1 MKKFI
6 VTVEIDGIITNRLVK
21 AETAEEAERKVKEE
35 NKMIIINKNILKKLM
50 AIADA
55 NNDDDYFYIKHYVID
70 QLKNC
75 NGYDDDALYDFL
87 WDVNALKDEI
97 LEEEE

>member
-1 MKKFI
+1 
-6 VTVEIDGIITNRLVK
+6 
-21 AETAEEAERKVKEE
+21 
-35 NKMIIINKNILKKLM
+35 M

-55 NNDDDYFYIKHYVID
+55 NDDDDYLYIKHYVID

-87 WDVNALKDEI
+87 FDVNVLKDEI
-97 LEEEE
+97 LEEEEELNDWSDIEREKREWLDD

>member
-1 MKKFI
+1 
-6 VTVEIDGIITNRLVK
+6 
-21 AETAEEAERKVKEE
+21 
-35 NKMIIINKNILKKLM
+35 MIQINKNILKKLM

-55 NNDDDYFYIKHYVID
+55 NDDDYFYIKHYVID

-87 WDVNALKDEI
+87 RDVNALKDEI
-97 LEEEE
+97 LEEE

>member
-1 MKKFI
+1 
-6 VTVEIDGIITNRLVK
+6 
-21 AETAEEAERKVKEE
+21 
-35 NKMIIINKNILKKLM
+35 MIQINKNILKKLM

-55 NNDDDYFYIKHYVID
+55 NDDDCFYIKHYVID

-87 WDVNALKDEI
+87 RDVNALKDEI
-97 LEEEE
+97 LEEEEK

>member
-1 MKKFI
+1 M
-6 VTVEIDGIITNRLVK
+6 V
-21 AETAEEAERKVKEE
+21 
-35 NKMIIINKNILKKLM
+35 IINKNILKKLM

-55 NNDDDYFYIKHYVID
+55 NDDDDYLYIKHYVID

-87 WDVNALKDEI
+87 FDVNVLKDEI
-97 LEEEE
+97 LEEEEELNDWSDIEREKREWLDD

>member
-1 MKKFI
+1 MIQISKK
-6 VTVEIDGIITNRLVK
+6 
-21 AETAEEAERKVKEE
+21 
-35 NKMIIINKNILKKLM
+35 ILKKLM

-55 NNDDDYFYIKHYVID
+55 NDDDDYFYIKHYVID

-97 LEEEE
+97 LEEE

>member
-1 MKKFI
+1 
-6 VTVEIDGIITNRLVK
+6 
-21 AETAEEAERKVKEE
+21 
-35 NKMIIINKNILKKLM
+35 M

-55 NNDDDYFYIKHYVID
+55 NDDDDYLYIKHYVID

-87 WDVNALKDEI
+87 FDVNVLKDEI
-97 LEEEE
+97 LEEEEELNDWLEIEQEKREWLDD

>member
-1 MKKFI
+1 M
-6 VTVEIDGIITNRLVK
+6 V
-21 AETAEEAERKVKEE
+21 
-35 NKMIIINKNILKKLM
+35 IINKNILKKLM

-87 WDVNALKDEI
+87 FDVNTLKDEI
-97 LEEEE
+97 LEEERELDDCSGIERENNEWFSSFSDD

>member
-1 MKKFI
+1 MKNWKNKRSR
-6 VTVEIDGIITNRLVK
+6 EI
-21 AETAEEAERKVKEE
+21 RKRVGR
-35 NKMIIINKNILKKLM
+35 KMIQINKNILKKLM

-55 NNDDDYFYIKHYVID
+55 NDDDDYFYIKHYVID

-87 WDVNALKDEI
+87 RDVNALKDEI
-97 LEEEE
+97 LEEKEK

>member
-1 MKKFI
+1 
-6 VTVEIDGIITNRLVK
+6 
-21 AETAEEAERKVKEE
+21 
-35 NKMIIINKNILKKLM
+35 MIQINKNILKKLM

-55 NNDDDYFYIKHYVID
+55 NDDDDDYFYIKHYVID

-87 WDVNALKDEI
+87 RDVNALKDEI
-97 LEEEE
+97 LEEKEK

>member
-1 MKKFI
+1 
-6 VTVEIDGIITNRLVK
+6 
-21 AETAEEAERKVKEE
+21 
-35 NKMIIINKNILKKLM
+35 M

-75 NGYDDDALYDFL
+75 NGYDDDALYDFFY
-87 WDVNALKDEI
+87 DVNVLKDEI
-97 LEEEE
+97 LEEEQELDDWFED

>member
-1 MKKFI
+1 
-6 VTVEIDGIITNRLVK
+6 
-21 AETAEEAERKVKEE
+21 
-35 NKMIIINKNILKKLM
+35 M

-55 NNDDDYFYIKHYVID
+55 NDDDDYFYIKHYVTD

-87 WDVNALKDEI
+87 FDVNVLKDEI
-97 LEEEE
+97 LEEKQELYERSEIRRENNEWFSSFSED

>member
-1 MKKFI
+1 
-6 VTVEIDGIITNRLVK
+6 
-21 AETAEEAERKVKEE
+21 
-35 NKMIIINKNILKKLM
+35 MIQINKNILKKLM

-55 NNDDDYFYIKHYVID
+55 NDDDDYFYIKHYVID

-87 WDVNALKDEI
+87 WDVNELKNEI
-97 LEEEE
+97 LEEEK

>member
-1 MKKFI
+1 
-6 VTVEIDGIITNRLVK
+6 
-21 AETAEEAERKVKEE
+21 
-35 NKMIIINKNILKKLM
+35 MIQINKNILKKLM

-55 NNDDDYFYIKHYVID
+55 NDDDDYFYIKYYVID

-87 WDVNALKDEI
+87 RDVNALKDEI
-97 LEEEE
+97 LEEEEK